1 MWSGQVS
8 LGAVRRGQVGYGMGH
23 LAGGQLATVGL
34 PVGAA
39 RWGTAW
45 RGEER
50 LGLAGY
56 GEELA
61 TAAKRLAAVVYPM
74 WSGAVARDTAR
85 YGVVRWG
92 EVWCYEVGQA
102 TVWSGEVRYGE
113 VWSGLV
119 GFGSAW

>member
-1 MWSGQVS
+1 MV
-8 LGAVRRGQVGYGMGH
+8 H
-23 LAGGQLATVGL
+23 LAGGRLATVGL
-34 PVGAA
+34 PVDVVG
-39 RWGTAW
+39 
-45 RGEER
+45 RG
-50 LGLAGY
+50 
-56 GEELA
+56 
-61 TAAKRLAAVVYPM
+61 
-74 WSGAVARDTAR
+74 TAR

>member
-1 MWSGQVS
+1 MRSG
-8 LGAVRRGQVGYGMGH
+8 M
-23 LAGGQLATVGL
+23 
-34 PVGAA
+34 
-39 RWGTAW
+39 
-45 RGEER
+45 
-50 LGLAGY
+50 
-56 GEELA
+56 ELA

-74 WSGAVARDTAR
+74 GSGAVGRGTAR

-119 GFGSAW
+119 GFGSVW